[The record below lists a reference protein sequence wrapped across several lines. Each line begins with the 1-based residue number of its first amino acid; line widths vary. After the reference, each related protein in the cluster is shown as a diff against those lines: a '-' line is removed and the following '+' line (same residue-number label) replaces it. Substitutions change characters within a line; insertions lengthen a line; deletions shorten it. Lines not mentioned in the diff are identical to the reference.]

1 MKHPSTDP
9 RPAGSAGYAFQ
20 AAGIR
25 QESAVRQYI
34 RVFLLA
40 LALGFIIYLPFL
52 IMDSGMFV
60 YYGDYNVQQ
69 IPFYQMCHDMIRS
82 GETGWNWYTD
92 LGSNFIGSYAFYL
105 MGSPFF
111 WLTIPF
117 PSEAVPYLLAPLMM
131 LKLATAAVTSFG
143 YLKRFVKNP
152 GYAMLGGLM
161 YAFSGYS
168 IYNIFF
174 NHFHEVIA
182 FFPLLLIAME
192 EFFIEERRGT
202 FALAVGLLAV
212 VNYYFFFGEVIFA
225 VLYFTVCA
233 FTRKEYRVTVKKFL
247 LLGVEAVIGL
257 LMAGCLLLPSIMM
270 VLSNPRLDNW
280 LLGWSGLFYGNEQ
293 RYGLILS
300 SLFFP
305 PDVPA
310 YPNMFPDSN
319 AKWSSVSLY
328 LPMFSTVGVIAWFK
342 MKKKDWLKKLL
353 LISLF
358 IALIPILNSAFSLF
372 NSAY

>member
-1 MKHPSTDP
+1 M
-9 RPAGSAGYAFQ
+9 
-20 AAGIR
+20 
-25 QESAVRQYI
+25 
-34 RVFLLA
+34 
-40 LALGFIIYLPFL
+40 
-52 IMDSGMFV
+52 
-60 YYGDYNVQQ
+60 
-69 IPFYQMCHDMIRS
+69 
-82 GETGWNWYTD
+82 
-92 LGSNFIGSYAFYL
+92 
-105 MGSPFF
+105 
-111 WLTIPF
+111 
-117 PSEAVPYLLAPLMM
+117 
-131 LKLATAAVTSFG
+131 
-143 YLKRFVKNP
+143 
-152 GYAMLGGLM
+152 
-161 YAFSGYS
+161 
-168 IYNIFF
+168 
-174 NHFHEVIA
+174 
-182 FFPLLLIAME
+182 
-192 EFFIEERRGT
+192 
-202 FALAVGLLAV
+202 

-372 NSAY
+372 NSAYYARWFFMPLLLMAAATVQGAGAGRTEYTAQRHSLDVAGGARLLGHCDLPEERRRGRDCFWSADGIS